1 MASYRIEFTHSAERD
16 LRRLDRSMLARVMAA
31 IDALSDEPRP
41 SGVKKLV
48 GSELTYR
55 IRVGDYRVVYSIEDR
70 MLLLLIQRIRHR
82 SDVYR

>member
-1 MASYRIEFTHSAERD
+1 
-16 LRRLDRSMLARVMAA
+16 MLARVMAA